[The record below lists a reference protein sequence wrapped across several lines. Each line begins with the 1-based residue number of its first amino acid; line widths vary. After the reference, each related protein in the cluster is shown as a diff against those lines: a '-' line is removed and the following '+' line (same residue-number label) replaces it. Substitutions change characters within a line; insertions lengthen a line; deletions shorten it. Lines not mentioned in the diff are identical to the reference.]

1 MLDARKDKL
10 ANDPEL
16 FNGMVWLGE
25 DAKSKGFIDG
35 ISSTIEV
42 ENELMEMTQ
51 TKDAKSVSAQGLSIS
66 RLIGGIL

>member
-1 MLDARKDKL
+1 
-10 ANDPEL
+10 
-16 FNGMVWLGE
+16 MVWLGE

-42 ENELMEMTQ
+42 ENELMEITETQ
-51 TKDAKSVSAQGLSIS
+51 EAKSVSAQGFSIS